1 MLPDLHRLRREA
13 YVVQE
18 LESTD
23 CARLILR
30 QPVPL
35 GQEVAL
41 VDSEPYVALLQRL
54 EDLLELDPVVCVA
67 RAHDRLEDVLIIHSA
82 IDHLG
87 PDRLHDA
94 VGSIPRLAR
103 HHEAR
108 RAGALSSA
116 GFALKLLA
124 VHQEEAIAFV
134 VPKDVHEKL
143 AVVMEASCVFV
154 QWPEQCTDL
163 LIVRA
168 GHAGV
173 SFDLS
178 ESVVEGLNDH
188 LVVQVPV
195 VKPVSLLELNHETS

>member
-1 MLPDLHRLRREA
+1 M
-13 YVVQE
+13 
-18 LESTD
+18 
-23 CARLILR
+23 
-30 QPVPL
+30 PL
-35 GQEVAL
+35 GQKVAL
-41 VDSEPYVALLQRL
+41 VDSQPYVALLQRL
-54 EDLLELDPVVCVA
+54 EDLLELDSVVCVA
-67 RAHDRLEDVLIIHSA
+67 RAHDCLDDVFVIHPG

-87 PDRLHDA
+87 PNRLHDA
-94 VGSIPRLAR
+94 VSSISRLGW

-124 VHQEEAIAFV
+124 VHQEEAIALV

-154 QWPEQCTDL
+154 QGPEQCTDL
-163 LIVRA
+163 LVIRA
-168 GHAGV
+168 GHTGV

-178 ESVVEGLNDH
+178 ERVVEGLDDH

-195 VKPVSLLELNHETS
+195 VEPVPLLELNHETSCNLALLQVLM